1 MKSSREVKKE
11 EIFPNSPYEYSI
23 TLIPKIYR
31 DTEEKENYKCKNP
44 KQNISKSN
52 LGICK
57 NGNIS

>member
-11 EIFPNSPYEYSI
+11 EIFPNSTYEYSI
-23 TLIPKIYR
+23 TLIAKLR
-31 DTEEKENYKCKNP
+31 DIAKKENYKCKNP